1 MPSLIE
7 RHALVFASEFDASGI
22 ESSMRRARALAGGR
36 RSAAGDRAARGVG
49 AHFPGT
55 RRCRCAVGRAWRDGL
70 GEPREPRVHAGGR
83 PCDEALK
90 ELTIR
95 QGLRGSGQSW
105 GAWGQPNTR
114 ERRCRS
120 APKGDRPPNP
130 PTRYPLSRD
139 DPVVVVEVAGI
150 EPASSDDEPEL
161 LRAQLAK
168 RFLGSCTRTSTLQTS
183 PVSVSVPVKPSDD
196 S

>member
-70 GEPREPRVHAGGR
+70 DQPREPRVHAGGR

-120 APKGDRPPNP
+120 G
-130 PTRYPLSRD
+130 
-139 DPVVVVEVAGI
+139 
-150 EPASSDDEPEL
+150 PARRQTSKSSDEISAIS
-161 LRAQLAK
+161 R
-168 RFLGSCTRTSTLQTS
+168 RSGGGGGGGGNRTRVLGRRTRTS
-183 PVSVSVPVKPSDD
+183 PGAAG
-196 S
+196 